1 MTIQTCLYTVEVMTR
16 KMISKSLDP
25 DVETFGQRLARLRKE
40 RGFTQVEI
48 AERVGIIQ
56 ALVSDYELDKL
67 RLNAE
72 MVVRFATALEISTD
86 ELLKPQGSK
95 APLRRKPSLR
105 MLRRLEKIESLPA
118 SQQSTLLKTIDTFL
132 RGAVASR

>member
-1 MTIQTCLYTVEVMTR
+1 MTIETCLYTDEVMAR
-16 KMISKSLDP
+16 KMISKHLDS

-72 MVVRFATALEISTD
+72 MVVRFTAALEITTD
-86 ELLKPQGSK
+86 ELLKPEGSK

-118 SQQSTLLKTIDTFL
+118 NQQSTLLKTIDTFL
-132 RGAVASR
+132 RGAVSTR

>member
-16 KMISKSLDP
+16 KMISKPLDP

>member
-1 MTIQTCLYTVEVMTR
+1 MTIETCLYTIEVMAR
-16 KMISKSLDP
+16 KMISKHLDS
-25 DVETFGQRLARLRKE
+25 DVETFGRRLARLRKE

-72 MVVRFATALEISTD
+72 MVVRFATALEITTD
-86 ELLKPQGSK
+86 ELLKPKESK

-118 SQQSTLLKTIDTFL
+118 HQQTTLLKTIDTFL

>member
-1 MTIQTCLYTVEVMTR
+1 MTETCLYTDGVMAR
-16 KMISKSLDP
+16 KITPPPANSGG
-25 DVETFGQRLARLRKE
+25 ETFGQRLARLRKE

-56 ALVSDYELDKL
+56 ALVSDYERDKL

-72 MVVRFATALEISTD
+72 MVVRFAAALEITTD
-86 ELLKPQGSK
+86 ELLKPKGSGG
-95 APLRRKPSLR
+95 PLRRKPSLR

-118 SQQSTLLKTIDTFL
+118 HQQTTLLKTIDTFL